1 MIKIIL
7 QFCTITPPGS
17 GWRGSGAAWILER
30 FDTKREGQYRD
41 KELETSADGEG
52 RGRPAVDGGRHI
64 GRVDVGRNA
73 QDPSVQVE
81 ATAPE
86 PRRGGQEQIVET
98 VAVTQPRAPRLG
110 RLSPRRGEPL
120 SNYL

>member
-1 MIKIIL
+1 M
-7 QFCTITPPGS
+7 
-17 GWRGSGAAWILER
+17 
-30 FDTKREGQYRD
+30 
-41 KELETSADGEG
+41 ETSADGEG

-98 VAVTQPRAPRLG
+98 VAATQPCAPRLC

-120 SNYL
+120 SNYLYKRHGGAISLLDLNETLEQREIARFG